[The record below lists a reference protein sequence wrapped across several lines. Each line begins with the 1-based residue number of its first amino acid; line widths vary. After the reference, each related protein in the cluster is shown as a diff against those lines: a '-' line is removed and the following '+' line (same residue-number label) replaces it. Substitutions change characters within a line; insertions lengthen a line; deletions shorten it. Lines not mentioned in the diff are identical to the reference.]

1 MSNINLFGSSY
12 SPVGSSTSDLLLKS
26 RGKVKIQVGNKFIDL
41 IKDGKINVQSK
52 FIYQQNE
59 VGKLDGIYVVGEDI
73 FLVVDGNQI
82 NLNSSQETT
91 YVSFMQ
97 PQKVTSE
104 QKQQALINI
113 GFVYPDLS
121 SLEADNILNSIVYVQ
136 ETQKLYIVTNGAIQE
151 YSIPFPNPFTKQFII
166 EKNDDDKGAIYIKGT
181 GEENG
186 LRFDFM
192 TIYSDGDYIT
202 FNCDTSILYRVFGNN
217 VLEITSGGIKSNVVI
232 YCDSF
237 QSTNAGLNSGFKLY
251 TSSSG
256 STLEVDNLIVRKQSG
271 TSGSSSSLDLYPY
284 YIFGGINIVSATA
297 LAPSE
302 TESSEEPLERIT
314 ITLQYKNEYK
324 KDDVIYIAIKTVI
337 NNVTTITLNEVTIL
351 EVSDQTISF
360 DFAEGKIQTLD
371 GLLTFLKKGIKIS
384 SESLDLIAE
393 NKVNTKIG
401 PLKDYKVK
409 NAGEEEAVTGQGV
422 YSEQG
427 VFKKAAYSSDYTLE
441 ATDNS
446 SKFASTEWINK
457 TINNTLPIGSIIM
470 FNGAAS
476 NIPEGWHI
484 CDGTEGTPNLIGS
497 FIKAAAASGATGG
510 KTQIQ
515 LTTANIPNHTHS
527 VLTNT
532 LTTSSSGAHTH
543 TYTAP
548 VKGSSDNASDKD
560 VMETSS
566 TQNTSSAGEH
576 THTINVSSIQL
587 SSVGSGTPLDWE
599 PKYYSLIYIMKI
611 K

>member
-1 MSNINLFGSSY
+1 MSNVNLFGSSY

-82 NLNSSQETT
+82 NLNGGQETT

-121 SLEADNILNSIVYVQ
+121 SLKADNILNSIVYVQ
-136 ETQKLYIVTNGAIQE
+136 ETQKLYVVINGTIQE
-151 YSIPFPNPFTKQFII
+151 YTTPFPSTFTKQFII

-202 FNCDTSILYRVFGNN
+202 FNCDTSVVYKVFGNN
-217 VLEITSGGIKSNVVI
+217 ILEISPEGIKSNVAI
-232 YCDSF
+232 YCDII
-237 QSTNAGLNSGFKLY
+237 QATNAGFKLY

-256 STLEVDNLIVRKQSG
+256 STLEVDNLIVRNQSEQ
-271 TSGSSSSLDLYPY
+271 SSNNLYPY
-284 YIFGGINIVSATA
+284 YIFGGINIISTTA

-302 TESSEEPLERIT
+302 TEESLEKIT
-314 ITLQYKNEYK
+314 VTLQYKNEYK
-324 KDDVIYIAIKTVI
+324 KDDIICIAIKTVTDEI
-337 NNVTTITLNEVTIL
+337 TTITLNEVTVS

-384 SESLDLIAE
+384 PESLDLIVE
-393 NKVNTKIG
+393 NEVNTKIG

-441 ATDNS
+441 DEDNS
-446 SKFASTEWINK
+446 SKFASTEWTNK
-457 TINNTLPIGSIIM
+457 IINNILPIGSIIM

-497 FIKAAAASGATGG
+497 FIKAAATSGETGG
-510 KTQIQ
+510 ETQIQ
-515 LTTANIPNHTHS
+515 LATDNIPNHTHS
-527 VLTNT
+527 VLTST

-548 VKGSSDNASDKD
+548 VKGSSNNASDKD
-560 VMETSS
+560 IMETSS
-566 TQNTSSAGEH
+566 TQDTSSAGEH
-576 THTINVSSIQL
+576 THTVNVSQIQL

>member
-1 MSNINLFGSSY
+1 MSNVNLFGSSY

-82 NLNSSQETT
+82 NLNGGQETT

-136 ETQKLYIVTNGAIQE
+136 ETQKLYVVINGTIQE
-151 YSIPFPNPFTKQFII
+151 YTTPFPSTFTKQFII
-166 EKNDDDKGAIYIKGT
+166 EKNNDDKGAIYIKGT

-202 FNCDTSILYRVFGNN
+202 FNCDTSVVYKVLGNN
-217 VLEITSGGIKSNVVI
+217 ILEISPEGIKSNVAI
-232 YCDSF
+232 YCDII
-237 QSTNAGLNSGFKLY
+237 QATNAGFKLY

-256 STLEVDNLIVRKQSG
+256 STLEVDNLIVRNQSEQ
-271 TSGSSSSLDLYPY
+271 SSNNLYPY
-284 YIFGGINIVSATA
+284 YIFGGINIISTTA
-297 LAPSE
+297 LAPSK
-302 TESSEEPLERIT
+302 TEESLEKIT
-314 ITLQYKNEYK
+314 VTLKYKNEYK
-324 KDDVIYIAIKTVI
+324 KDDIICIAIKTVTDEI
-337 NNVTTITLNEVTIL
+337 TTITLNEVTVS

-384 SESLDLIAE
+384 PESLDLIVE
-393 NKVNTKIG
+393 NGVNTKIG
-401 PLKDYKVK
+401 NLKDYKVK

-441 ATDNS
+441 DEDNS
-446 SKFASTEWINK
+446 SKFASTEWTNK
-457 TINNTLPIGSIIM
+457 IINNILPIGSIIM

-497 FIKAAAASGATGG
+497 FIKAAATSGETGG
-510 KTQIQ
+510 ETQIQ
-515 LTTANIPNHTHS
+515 LATDNIPNHTHS
-527 VLTNT
+527 VLTST

-548 VKGSSDNASDKD
+548 VKGSSNNASDKD
-560 VMETSS
+560 IMETSS
-566 TQNTSSAGEH
+566 TQDTSSAGEH
-576 THTINVSSIQL
+576 THTVNVSQIQL

>member
-1 MSNINLFGSSY
+1 MSNVNLFGSSY

-82 NLNSSQETT
+82 NLNDGQETT

-121 SLEADNILNSIVYVQ
+121 SLKADNILNSIVYVQ
-136 ETQKLYIVTNGAIQE
+136 ETQKLYVVINGTIQE
-151 YSIPFPNPFTKQFII
+151 YTTPFPSTFTKQFII

-202 FNCDTSILYRVFGNN
+202 FNCDTSVVYKVFGNN
-217 VLEITSGGIKSNVVI
+217 ILEISPEGIKSNVAI
-232 YCDSF
+232 YCDIL
-237 QSTNAGLNSGFKLY
+237 QATNAGFKLY

-256 STLEVDNLIVRKQSG
+256 STLEVDNLIVRNQSEQ
-271 TSGSSSSLDLYPY
+271 SSNNLYPY
-284 YIFGGINIVSATA
+284 YIFGGINIISTTA

-302 TESSEEPLERIT
+302 TEESLEKIT
-314 ITLQYKNEYK
+314 VTLQYKNEYK
-324 KDDVIYIAIKTVI
+324 KDDIICIAIKTVTDEI
-337 NNVTTITLNEVTIL
+337 TTITLNEVTVS

-384 SESLDLIAE
+384 PESLDLIVE
-393 NKVNTKIG
+393 NEVNTKIG

-441 ATDNS
+441 DEDNS
-446 SKFASTEWINK
+446 SKFASTEWTNK
-457 TINNTLPIGSIIM
+457 IINNILPIGSIIM

-497 FIKAAAASGATGG
+497 FIKAAATSGETGG
-510 KTQIQ
+510 ETQIQ
-515 LTTANIPNHTHS
+515 LATDNIPNHTHS
-527 VLTNT
+527 VLTST

-548 VKGSSDNASDKD
+548 VKGSSNNASDKD
-560 VMETSS
+560 IMETSS
-566 TQNTSSAGEH
+566 TQDTSSAGEH
-576 THTINVSSIQL
+576 THTVNVSQIQL

>member
-1 MSNINLFGSSY
+1 MSNVNLFGSSY

-82 NLNSSQETT
+82 NLNGGQETT

-121 SLEADNILNSIVYVQ
+121 SLKADNILNSIVYVQ
-136 ETQKLYIVTNGAIQE
+136 ETQKLYVVINGTIQE
-151 YSIPFPNPFTKQFII
+151 YTTPFPSTFTKQFII

-202 FNCDTSILYRVFGNN
+202 FNCDTSVVYKVFGNN
-217 VLEITSGGIKSNVVI
+217 ILEISPEGIKSNVAI
-232 YCDSF
+232 YCDIL
-237 QSTNAGLNSGFKLY
+237 QATNAGFKLY

-256 STLEVDNLIVRKQSG
+256 STLEVDNLIVRNQSEQ
-271 TSGSSSSLDLYPY
+271 SSNNLYPH
-284 YIFGGINIVSATA
+284 YIFGGINIISTTA

-302 TESSEEPLERIT
+302 TEESLEKIT
-314 ITLQYKNEYK
+314 VTLQYKNEYK
-324 KDDVIYIAIKTVI
+324 KDDIICIAIKTVTDEI
-337 NNVTTITLNEVTIL
+337 TTITLNEVTVS

-384 SESLDLIAE
+384 PESLDLIVE
-393 NKVNTKIG
+393 NEVNTKIG

-441 ATDNS
+441 DEDNS
-446 SKFASTEWINK
+446 SKFASTEWTNK
-457 TINNTLPIGSIIM
+457 IINNILPIGSIIM

-497 FIKAAAASGATGG
+497 FIKAAATSGETGG
-510 KTQIQ
+510 ETQIQ
-515 LTTANIPNHTHS
+515 LATDNIPNHTHS
-527 VLTNT
+527 VLTST

-548 VKGSSDNASDKD
+548 VKGSSNNASDKD
-560 VMETSS
+560 IMETSS
-566 TQNTSSAGEH
+566 TQDTSSAGEH
-576 THTINVSSIQL
+576 THTVNVSQIQL

>member
-1 MSNINLFGSSY
+1 MSNVNLFGSSY

-82 NLNSSQETT
+82 NLNGGQETT

-121 SLEADNILNSIVYVQ
+121 SLKADNILNSIVYVQ
-136 ETQKLYIVTNGAIQE
+136 ETQKLYVVINGTIQE
-151 YSIPFPNPFTKQFII
+151 YTTPFPSTFTKQFII

-202 FNCDTSILYRVFGNN
+202 FNCDTSVVYKVFGNN
-217 VLEITSGGIKSNVVI
+217 ILEISPEGIKSNVAI
-232 YCDSF
+232 YCDII
-237 QSTNAGLNSGFKLY
+237 QATNAGFKLY

-256 STLEVDNLIVRKQSG
+256 STLEIDNLIVRNQSEQ
-271 TSGSSSSLDLYPY
+271 SSNNLYPY
-284 YIFGGINIVSATA
+284 YIFGGINIISTTA

-302 TESSEEPLERIT
+302 TEESLEKIT
-314 ITLQYKNEYK
+314 VTLQYKNEYK
-324 KDDVIYIAIKTVI
+324 KDDIICIAIKTVTDEI
-337 NNVTTITLNEVTIL
+337 TTITLNEVTVS

-384 SESLDLIAE
+384 PESLDLIVE
-393 NKVNTKIG
+393 NEVNTKIG

-441 ATDNS
+441 DEDNS
-446 SKFASTEWINK
+446 SKFASTEWTNK
-457 TINNTLPIGSIIM
+457 IINNILPIGSIIM

-497 FIKAAAASGATGG
+497 FIKAAATSGETGG
-510 KTQIQ
+510 ETQIQ
-515 LTTANIPNHTHS
+515 LATDNIPNHTHS
-527 VLTNT
+527 VLTST

-548 VKGSSDNASDKD
+548 VKGSSNNASDKD
-560 VMETSS
+560 IMETSS
-566 TQNTSSAGEH
+566 TQDTSSAGEH
-576 THTINVSSIQL
+576 THTVNVSQIQL

>member
-82 NLNSSQETT
+82 NLNGGQETT

-121 SLEADNILNSIVYVQ
+121 SLKADNILNSIVYVQ
-136 ETQKLYIVTNGAIQE
+136 ETQKLYVVINGTIQE
-151 YSIPFPNPFTKQFII
+151 YTTPFPSTFTKQFII

-202 FNCDTSILYRVFGNN
+202 FNCDTSVVYKVFGNN
-217 VLEITSGGIKSNVVI
+217 ILEISPEGIKSNVAI
-232 YCDSF
+232 YCDII
-237 QSTNAGLNSGFKLY
+237 QATNAGFKLY

-256 STLEVDNLIVRKQSG
+256 STLEVDNLIVRNQSEQ
-271 TSGSSSSLDLYPY
+271 SSNNLYPY
-284 YIFGGINIVSATA
+284 YIFGGINIISTTV

-302 TESSEEPLERIT
+302 TEESLEKIT
-314 ITLQYKNEYK
+314 VTLQYKNEYK
-324 KDDVIYIAIKTVI
+324 KDDIICIAIKTVTDEI
-337 NNVTTITLNEVTIL
+337 TTITLNEVTVS

-384 SESLDLIAE
+384 PESLDLIVE
-393 NKVNTKIG
+393 NEVNTKIG

-441 ATDNS
+441 DEDNS
-446 SKFASTEWINK
+446 SKFASTEWTNK
-457 TINNTLPIGSIIM
+457 IINNILPIGSIIM

-497 FIKAAAASGATGG
+497 FIKAAATSGETGG
-510 KTQIQ
+510 ETQIQ
-515 LTTANIPNHTHS
+515 LATDNIPNHTHS
-527 VLTNT
+527 VLTST

-548 VKGSSDNASDKD
+548 VKGSSNNASDKD
-560 VMETSS
+560 IMETSS
-566 TQNTSSAGEH
+566 TQDTSSAGEH
-576 THTINVSSIQL
+576 THTVNVSQIQL

>member
-1 MSNINLFGSSY
+1 MSNVNLFGSSY

-82 NLNSSQETT
+82 NLNGGQETT

-121 SLEADNILNSIVYVQ
+121 SLKADNILNSIVYVQ
-136 ETQKLYIVTNGAIQE
+136 ETQKLYVVINGTIQE
-151 YSIPFPNPFTKQFII
+151 YTTPFPSTFTKQFII

-202 FNCDTSILYRVFGNN
+202 FNCDTSVVYKVFGNN
-217 VLEITSGGIKSNVVI
+217 ILEISPEGIKSNVAI
-232 YCDSF
+232 YCDIL
-237 QSTNAGLNSGFKLY
+237 QATNAGFKLY

-256 STLEVDNLIVRKQSG
+256 STLEVDNLIVRNQSEQ
-271 TSGSSSSLDLYPY
+271 SSNNLYPY
-284 YIFGGINIVSATA
+284 YIFGGINIISTTA
-297 LAPSE
+297 LAPSK
-302 TESSEEPLERIT
+302 TEESLEKIT
-314 ITLQYKNEYK
+314 VTLKYKNEYK
-324 KDDVIYIAIKTVI
+324 KDDIICIAIKTVTDEI
-337 NNVTTITLNEVTIL
+337 TTITLNEVTVS

-384 SESLDLIAE
+384 PESLDLIVE
-393 NKVNTKIG
+393 NEVNTKIG

-441 ATDNS
+441 DEDNS
-446 SKFASTEWINK
+446 SKFASTEWTNK
-457 TINNTLPIGSIIM
+457 IINNILPIGSIIM

-497 FIKAAAASGATGG
+497 FIKAAATSGETGG
-510 KTQIQ
+510 ETQIQ
-515 LTTANIPNHTHS
+515 LATDNIPNHTHS
-527 VLTNT
+527 VLTST

-548 VKGSSDNASDKD
+548 VKGSSNNASDKD
-560 VMETSS
+560 IMETSS
-566 TQNTSSAGEH
+566 TQDTSSAGEH
-576 THTINVSSIQL
+576 THTVNVSQIQL

>member
-1 MSNINLFGSSY
+1 MNNVNLFGSSY

-82 NLNSSQETT
+82 TLNGGQETT

-136 ETQKLYIVTNGAIQE
+136 ETQKLYIVINGTIQE
-151 YSIPFPNPFTKQFII
+151 YTTPFPSTFTKQFII

-202 FNCDTSILYRVFGNN
+202 FNCDTSVVYKVFGNN
-217 VLEITSGGIKSNVVI
+217 ILEISPEGIKSNVAI
-232 YCDSF
+232 YCDIL
-237 QSTNAGLNSGFKLY
+237 QATNAGFKLY

-256 STLEVDNLIVRKQSG
+256 STLEVDNLIVRNQSEQ
-271 TSGSSSSLDLYPY
+271 SSNNLYPY
-284 YIFGGINIVSATA
+284 YIFGGINIISTTA
-297 LAPSE
+297 LSPSE
-302 TESSEEPLERIT
+302 TEESLEKIT
-314 ITLQYKNEYK
+314 VTLQYKNEYK
-324 KDDVIYIAIKTVI
+324 KDDIICIAIKTVTDKI
-337 NNVTTITLNEVTIL
+337 TTITLNEVTVS

-360 DFAEGKIQTLD
+360 NFAQGKIQTLD

-384 SESLDLIAE
+384 PESLDLIVE
-393 NKVNTKIG
+393 NGVNTKIG

-441 ATDNS
+441 DADNS
-446 SKFASTEWINK
+446 SKFASTEWTNK
-457 TINNTLPIGSIIM
+457 IINNILPIGSIIM

-497 FIKAAAASGATGG
+497 FIKAAATSGETGG

-515 LTTANIPNHTHS
+515 LTMDNIPNHTHS
-527 VLTNT
+527 VLTST

-548 VKGSSDNASDKD
+548 VKGSSNNASDKD
-560 VMETSS
+560 IMETSS
-566 TQNTSSAGEH
+566 TQDTSSAGEH
-576 THTINVSSIQL
+576 THTVNVSQIQL

>member
-1 MSNINLFGSSY
+1 MSNVNLFGSSY

-82 NLNSSQETT
+82 NLNGGQETT

-136 ETQKLYIVTNGAIQE
+136 ETQKLYVVINGTIQE
-151 YSIPFPNPFTKQFII
+151 YTTPFPSTFTKQFII

-202 FNCDTSILYRVFGNN
+202 FNCDTSVVYKVFGNN
-217 VLEITSGGIKSNVVI
+217 ILEISSEGIKSNVAI
-232 YCDSF
+232 YCDII
-237 QSTNAGLNSGFKLY
+237 QATNAGFKLY

-256 STLEVDNLIVRKQSG
+256 STLEVDNLIVRNQSEQ
-271 TSGSSSSLDLYPY
+271 SSNNLYPY
-284 YIFGGINIVSATA
+284 YIFGGINIISTTA

-302 TESSEEPLERIT
+302 TEESLEKIT
-314 ITLQYKNEYK
+314 VTLQYKNEYK
-324 KDDVIYIAIKTVI
+324 KDDIICIAIKTVTDEI
-337 NNVTTITLNEVTIL
+337 TTITLNEVTVS

-384 SESLDLIAE
+384 PESLDLIVE
-393 NKVNTKIG
+393 NEVNTKIG

-409 NAGEEEAVTGQGV
+409 NAGEEKAVTGQGV

-441 ATDNS
+441 DEDNS
-446 SKFASTEWINK
+446 SKFASTEWTNK
-457 TINNTLPIGSIIM
+457 IINNILPIGSIIM

-497 FIKAAAASGATGG
+497 FIKAAATSGETGG
-510 KTQIQ
+510 ETQIQ
-515 LTTANIPNHTHS
+515 LATDNIPNHTHS
-527 VLTNT
+527 VLTST

-548 VKGSSDNASDKD
+548 VKGSSNNASDKD
-560 VMETSS
+560 IMETSS
-566 TQNTSSAGEH
+566 TQDTSSAGEH
-576 THTINVSSIQL
+576 THTVNVSQIQL

>member
-1 MSNINLFGSSY
+1 MSNVNLFGSSY

-82 NLNSSQETT
+82 NLNGGQETT

-136 ETQKLYIVTNGAIQE
+136 ETQKLYVVINGTIQE
-151 YSIPFPNPFTKQFII
+151 YTTPFPSTFTKQFII

-202 FNCDTSILYRVFGNN
+202 FNCDTSVVYKVFGNN
-217 VLEITSGGIKSNVVI
+217 ILEISPEGIKSNVAI
-232 YCDSF
+232 YCDIL
-237 QSTNAGLNSGFKLY
+237 QATNAGFKLY

-256 STLEVDNLIVRKQSG
+256 STLEVDNLIVRNQSEQ
-271 TSGSSSSLDLYPY
+271 SSNNLYPY
-284 YIFGGINIVSATA
+284 YIFGGINIISTTA

-302 TESSEEPLERIT
+302 TEESLEKIT
-314 ITLQYKNEYK
+314 VTLQYKNEYK
-324 KDDVIYIAIKTVI
+324 KDDIICIAIKTVTDEI
-337 NNVTTITLNEVTIL
+337 TTITLNEVTVS
-351 EVSDQTISF
+351 EVRGQTISF
-360 DFAEGKIQTLD
+360 NFAEGQIQTLD

-384 SESLDLIAE
+384 PESLDLIVE
-393 NKVNTKIG
+393 NEVNTKIG

-441 ATDNS
+441 DEDNS
-446 SKFASTEWINK
+446 SKFASTEWTNK
-457 TINNTLPIGSIIM
+457 IINNILPIGSIIM

-497 FIKAAAASGATGG
+497 FIKAAATSGETGG
-510 KTQIQ
+510 ETQIQ
-515 LTTANIPNHTHS
+515 LTMDNIPNHTHS
-527 VLTNT
+527 VLTST

-548 VKGSSDNASDKD
+548 VKGSSNNASDKD
-560 VMETSS
+560 IMETSS
-566 TQNTSSAGEH
+566 TQDTSSAGEH
-576 THTINVSSIQL
+576 THTVNVSQIQL

>member
-1 MSNINLFGSSY
+1 MSNVNLFGSSY

-82 NLNSSQETT
+82 NLNGGQETT

-136 ETQKLYIVTNGAIQE
+136 ETQKLYVVINGTIQE
-151 YSIPFPNPFTKQFII
+151 YTTPFPSTFTKQFII
-166 EKNDDDKGAIYIKGT
+166 EKNNDDKGAIYIKGT

-202 FNCDTSILYRVFGNN
+202 FNCDTSVVYKVLGNN
-217 VLEITSGGIKSNVVI
+217 ILEISPEGIKSNVAI
-232 YCDSF
+232 YCDII
-237 QSTNAGLNSGFKLY
+237 QATNAGFKLY

-256 STLEVDNLIVRKQSG
+256 STLEVDNLIVRNQSEQ
-271 TSGSSSSLDLYPY
+271 SSNNLYPY
-284 YIFGGINIVSATA
+284 YIFGGINIISTTA
-297 LAPSE
+297 LAPSK
-302 TESSEEPLERIT
+302 TEESLEKIT
-314 ITLQYKNEYK
+314 VTLKYKNEYK
-324 KDDVIYIAIKTVI
+324 KDDIICIAIKTVTDEI
-337 NNVTTITLNEVTIL
+337 TTITLNEVTVS

-384 SESLDLIAE
+384 PESLDLIVE
-393 NKVNTKIG
+393 NEVNTKIG

-409 NAGEEEAVTGQGV
+409 NAGEEEAVTGYGV

-441 ATDNS
+441 DEDNS
-446 SKFASTEWINK
+446 SKFASTEWTNK
-457 TINNTLPIGSIIM
+457 IINNILPIGSIIM

-497 FIKAAAASGATGG
+497 FIKAAATSGETGG
-510 KTQIQ
+510 ETQIQ
-515 LTTANIPNHTHS
+515 LATDNIPNHTHS
-527 VLTNT
+527 VLTST

-548 VKGSSDNASDKD
+548 VKCSSNNASDKD
-560 VMETSS
+560 IMETSS
-566 TQNTSSAGEH
+566 TQDTSSAGEH
-576 THTINVSSIQL
+576 THTVNVSQIQL

>member
-1 MSNINLFGSSY
+1 MSNVNLFGSSY

-82 NLNSSQETT
+82 NLNGGQETT

-121 SLEADNILNSIVYVQ
+121 SLKADNILNSIVYVQ
-136 ETQKLYIVTNGAIQE
+136 ETQKLYVVINGTIQE
-151 YSIPFPNPFTKQFII
+151 YTTPFPSTFTKQFII

-202 FNCDTSILYRVFGNN
+202 FNCDTSVVYKVFGNN
-217 VLEITSGGIKSNVVI
+217 ILEISPEGIKSNVAI
-232 YCDSF
+232 YCDII
-237 QSTNAGLNSGFKLY
+237 QATNAGFKLY

-256 STLEVDNLIVRKQSG
+256 STLEVDNLIVRNQSEQ
-271 TSGSSSSLDLYPY
+271 SSNNLYPY
-284 YIFGGINIVSATA
+284 YIFGGINIISTTA
-297 LAPSE
+297 LAPSK
-302 TESSEEPLERIT
+302 TEESLEKIT
-314 ITLQYKNEYK
+314 VTLQYKNEYK
-324 KDDVIYIAIKTVI
+324 KDDIICIAIKTVTDEI
-337 NNVTTITLNEVTIL
+337 TTITLNEVTVS

-384 SESLDLIAE
+384 PESLDLIVE
-393 NKVNTKIG
+393 NEVNTKIG

-441 ATDNS
+441 DEDNS
-446 SKFASTEWINK
+446 SKFASTEWTNK
-457 TINNTLPIGSIIM
+457 IINNILPIGSIIM

-497 FIKAAAASGATGG
+497 FIKAAATSGETGG
-510 KTQIQ
+510 ETQIQ
-515 LTTANIPNHTHS
+515 LATDNIPNHTHS
-527 VLTNT
+527 VLTST

-548 VKGSSDNASDKD
+548 VKGSSNNASDKD
-560 VMETSS
+560 IMETSS
-566 TQNTSSAGEH
+566 TQDTSSAGEH
-576 THTINVSSIQL
+576 THTVNVSQIQL

>member
-1 MSNINLFGSSY
+1 MSNVNLFGSSY

-82 NLNSSQETT
+82 NLNGGQETT

-121 SLEADNILNSIVYVQ
+121 SLKADNILNSIVYVQ
-136 ETQKLYIVTNGAIQE
+136 ETQKLYVVINGTIQE
-151 YSIPFPNPFTKQFII
+151 YTTPFPSTFTKQFII
-166 EKNDDDKGAIYIKGT
+166 EKNNDDKGAIYIKGT

-202 FNCDTSILYRVFGNN
+202 FNCDTSVVYKVFGNN
-217 VLEITSGGIKSNVVI
+217 ILEISPEGIKSNVAI
-232 YCDSF
+232 YCDII
-237 QSTNAGLNSGFKLY
+237 QATNAGFKLY

-256 STLEVDNLIVRKQSG
+256 STLEVDNLIVRNQSEQ
-271 TSGSSSSLDLYPY
+271 SSNNLYPY
-284 YIFGGINIVSATA
+284 YIFGGINIISTTA

-302 TESSEEPLERIT
+302 TEESLEKIT
-314 ITLQYKNEYK
+314 VTLQYKNEYK
-324 KDDVIYIAIKTVI
+324 KDDIICIAIKTVTDKI
-337 NNVTTITLNEVTIL
+337 TTITLNEVTVS

-384 SESLDLIAE
+384 PESLDLIVE
-393 NKVNTKIG
+393 NGVNTKIG
-401 PLKDYKVK
+401 NLKDYKVK
-409 NAGEEEAVTGQGV
+409 NAGEEEAVTGYGV

-441 ATDNS
+441 DEDNS
-446 SKFASTEWINK
+446 SKFASTEWTNK
-457 TINNTLPIGSIIM
+457 IINNILPIGSIIM

-497 FIKAAAASGATGG
+497 FIKAAATSGETGG
-510 KTQIQ
+510 ETQIQ
-515 LTTANIPNHTHS
+515 LTMDNIPNHTHS
-527 VLTNT
+527 VLTST

-548 VKGSSDNASDKD
+548 VKGSSNNASDKD
-560 VMETSS
+560 IMETSS
-566 TQNTSSAGEH
+566 TQDTSSAGEH
-576 THTINVSSIQL
+576 THTVNVSQIQL

>member
-1 MSNINLFGSSY
+1 MSNVNLFGSSY

-82 NLNSSQETT
+82 NLNGGQETT

-121 SLEADNILNSIVYVQ
+121 SLKADNILNSIVYVQ
-136 ETQKLYIVTNGAIQE
+136 ETQKLYVVINGTMQE
-151 YSIPFPNPFTKQFII
+151 YTTPFPSTFTKQFII
-166 EKNDDDKGAIYIKGT
+166 EKNNDDKGAIYIKGT

-202 FNCDTSILYRVFGNN
+202 FNCDTSVVYKVLGNN
-217 VLEITSGGIKSNVVI
+217 ILEISPEGIKSNVAI
-232 YCDSF
+232 YCDII
-237 QSTNAGLNSGFKLY
+237 QATNAGFKLY

-256 STLEVDNLIVRKQSG
+256 STLEVDNLIVRNQSEQ
-271 TSGSSSSLDLYPY
+271 SSNNLYPY
-284 YIFGGINIVSATA
+284 YIFGGINIISTTA

-302 TESSEEPLERIT
+302 TEESLEKIT
-314 ITLQYKNEYK
+314 VTLQYKNEYK
-324 KDDVIYIAIKTVI
+324 KDDIICIAIKTVTDEI
-337 NNVTTITLNEVTIL
+337 TTITLNEVTVS

-384 SESLDLIAE
+384 PESLDLIVE
-393 NKVNTKIG
+393 NEVNTKIG

-409 NAGEEEAVTGQGV
+409 NAGEEEAVTGYGV

-441 ATDNS
+441 DEDNS
-446 SKFASTEWINK
+446 SKFASTEWTNK
-457 TINNTLPIGSIIM
+457 IINNILPIGSIIM

-497 FIKAAAASGATGG
+497 FIKAAATSGETGG
-510 KTQIQ
+510 ETQIQ
-515 LTTANIPNHTHS
+515 LATDNIPNHTHS
-527 VLTNT
+527 VLTST

-548 VKGSSDNASDKD
+548 VKGSSNNASDKD
-560 VMETSS
+560 IMETSS
-566 TQNTSSAGEH
+566 TQDTSSAGEH
-576 THTINVSSIQL
+576 THTVNVSQIQL

>member
-1 MSNINLFGSSY
+1 MSNVNLFGSSY

-82 NLNSSQETT
+82 NLNGGQETT

-121 SLEADNILNSIVYVQ
+121 SLKADNILNSIVYVQ
-136 ETQKLYIVTNGAIQE
+136 ETQKLYVVINGTIQE
-151 YSIPFPNPFTKQFII
+151 YTTPFPSTFTKQFII

-202 FNCDTSILYRVFGNN
+202 FNCDTSVVYKVFGNN
-217 VLEITSGGIKSNVVI
+217 ILEISPEGIKSNVAI
-232 YCDSF
+232 YCDII
-237 QSTNAGLNSGFKLY
+237 QATNAGFKLY

-256 STLEVDNLIVRKQSG
+256 STLEVDNLIVRNQSEQ
-271 TSGSSSSLDLYPY
+271 SSNNLYPY
-284 YIFGGINIVSATA
+284 YIFGGINIISTTA

-302 TESSEEPLERIT
+302 TEESLEKIT
-314 ITLQYKNEYK
+314 VTLQYKNEYK
-324 KDDVIYIAIKTVI
+324 KDDIICIAIKTVTDKI
-337 NNVTTITLNEVTIL
+337 TTITLNEVTVS

-384 SESLDLIAE
+384 PESLDLIVE
-393 NKVNTKIG
+393 NEVNTKIG

-441 ATDNS
+441 DKDNS
-446 SKFASTEWINK
+446 SKFASTEWTNK
-457 TINNTLPIGSIIM
+457 IINNILPIGSIIM

-497 FIKAAAASGATGG
+497 FIKAAATSGETGG
-510 KTQIQ
+510 ETQIQ
-515 LTTANIPNHTHS
+515 LATDNIPNHTHS
-527 VLTNT
+527 VLTST

-548 VKGSSDNASDKD
+548 VKGSSNNASDKD
-560 VMETSS
+560 IMETSS
-566 TQNTSSAGEH
+566 TQDTSSAGEH
-576 THTINVSSIQL
+576 THTVNVSQIQL

>member
-1 MSNINLFGSSY
+1 MSNVNLFGSSY

-82 NLNSSQETT
+82 NLNGGQETT

-121 SLEADNILNSIVYVQ
+121 SLKADNILNSIVYVQ
-136 ETQKLYIVTNGAIQE
+136 ETQKLYVVINGTIQE
-151 YSIPFPNPFTKQFII
+151 YTTPFPSTFTKQFII

-202 FNCDTSILYRVFGNN
+202 FNCDTSVVYKVFGNN
-217 VLEITSGGIKSNVVI
+217 ILEISPEGIKSNVAI
-232 YCDSF
+232 YCDII
-237 QSTNAGLNSGFKLY
+237 QATNAGFKLY

-256 STLEVDNLIVRKQSG
+256 STLEVDNLIVRNQSEQ
-271 TSGSSSSLDLYPY
+271 SSNNLYPY
-284 YIFGGINIVSATA
+284 YIFGGINIISTTA

-302 TESSEEPLERIT
+302 TEESLEKIT
-314 ITLQYKNEYK
+314 VTLKYKNEYK
-324 KDDVIYIAIKTVI
+324 KDDIICIAIKTVTDKI
-337 NNVTTITLNEVTIL
+337 TTITLNEVTVS

-384 SESLDLIAE
+384 PESLDLIVE
-393 NKVNTKIG
+393 NEVNTKIG

-441 ATDNS
+441 DEDNS
-446 SKFASTEWINK
+446 SKFASTEWTNK
-457 TINNTLPIGSIIM
+457 IINNILPIGSIIM

-497 FIKAAAASGATGG
+497 FIKAAATSGETGG
-510 KTQIQ
+510 ETQIQ
-515 LTTANIPNHTHS
+515 LATDNIPNHTHS
-527 VLTNT
+527 VLTST

-548 VKGSSDNASDKD
+548 VKGSSNNASDKD
-560 VMETSS
+560 IMETSS
-566 TQNTSSAGEH
+566 TQDTSSAGEH
-576 THTINVSSIQL
+576 THTVNVSQIQL

>member
-1 MSNINLFGSSY
+1 MSNVNLFGSSY

-82 NLNSSQETT
+82 NLNGGQETT

-121 SLEADNILNSIVYVQ
+121 SLKADNILNSIVYVQ
-136 ETQKLYIVTNGAIQE
+136 ETQKLYVVINGTIQE
-151 YSIPFPNPFTKQFII
+151 YTTPFPSTFTKQFII

-202 FNCDTSILYRVFGNN
+202 FNCDTSVVYKVFGNN
-217 VLEITSGGIKSNVVI
+217 ILEISPEGIKSNVAI
-232 YCDSF
+232 YCDIL
-237 QSTNAGLNSGFKLY
+237 QATNAGFKLY

-256 STLEVDNLIVRKQSG
+256 STLEVDNLIVRNQSEQ
-271 TSGSSSSLDLYPY
+271 SSNNLYPY
-284 YIFGGINIVSATA
+284 YIFGGINIISTTA

-302 TESSEEPLERIT
+302 TEESLEKIT
-314 ITLQYKNEYK
+314 VTLQYKNEYK
-324 KDDVIYIAIKTVI
+324 KDDIICIAIKTVTDEI
-337 NNVTTITLNEVTIL
+337 TTITLNEVTVS

-384 SESLDLIAE
+384 PESLDLIVE
-393 NKVNTKIG
+393 NEVNTKIG

-409 NAGEEEAVTGQGV
+409 NAGEEEAVTGYGV

-441 ATDNS
+441 DEDNS
-446 SKFASTEWINK
+446 SKFASTEWTNK
-457 TINNTLPIGSIIM
+457 IINNILPIGSIIM

-497 FIKAAAASGATGG
+497 FIKAAATSGETGG
-510 KTQIQ
+510 ETQIQ
-515 LTTANIPNHTHS
+515 LATDNIPNHTHS
-527 VLTNT
+527 VLTST

-548 VKGSSDNASDKD
+548 VKGSSNNASDKD
-560 VMETSS
+560 IMETSS
-566 TQNTSSAGEH
+566 TQDTSSAGEH
-576 THTINVSSIQL
+576 THTVNVSQIQL

>member
-1 MSNINLFGSSY
+1 MSNVNLFGSSY

-82 NLNSSQETT
+82 NLNSGQETT

-136 ETQKLYIVTNGAIQE
+136 ETQKLYVVINGTIQE
-151 YSIPFPNPFTKQFII
+151 YTTPFPSTFTKQFII

-202 FNCDTSILYRVFGNN
+202 FNCDTSVVYKVFGNN
-217 VLEITSGGIKSNVVI
+217 ILEISPEGIKSNVAI
-232 YCDSF
+232 YCDII
-237 QSTNAGLNSGFKLY
+237 QATNAGFKLY

-256 STLEVDNLIVRKQSG
+256 STLEVDNLIVRNQSEQ
-271 TSGSSSSLDLYPY
+271 SSNNLYPY
-284 YIFGGINIVSATA
+284 YIFGGINIISTTA

-302 TESSEEPLERIT
+302 TEESLEKIT
-314 ITLQYKNEYK
+314 VTLQYKNEYK
-324 KDDVIYIAIKTVI
+324 KDDIICIAIKTVTDKI
-337 NNVTTITLNEVTIL
+337 TTITLNEVTVS

-384 SESLDLIAE
+384 PESLDLIVE
-393 NKVNTKIG
+393 NEVNTKIG

-441 ATDNS
+441 DEDNS
-446 SKFASTEWINK
+446 SKFASTEWTNK
-457 TINNTLPIGSIIM
+457 IINNILPIGSIIM

-497 FIKAAAASGATGG
+497 FIKAAATSGETGG
-510 KTQIQ
+510 ETQIQ
-515 LTTANIPNHTHS
+515 LTMDNIPNHTHS
-527 VLTNT
+527 VLTST

-548 VKGSSDNASDKD
+548 VKGSSNNASDKD
-560 VMETSS
+560 IMETSS
-566 TQNTSSAGEH
+566 TQDTSSAGEH
-576 THTINVSSIQL
+576 THTVNVSQIQL

>member
-1 MSNINLFGSSY
+1 MSNVNLFGSSY

-82 NLNSSQETT
+82 NLNGGQETT

-151 YSIPFPNPFTKQFII
+151 YSIPFPNSFTKQFII
-166 EKNDDDKGAIYIKGT
+166 EKNDNDKGAIYIKGT

-202 FNCDTSILYRVFGNN
+202 FNCDTSVVYRVFGNN
-217 VLEITSGGIKSNVVI
+217 ILEISPEGIKSNVAI
-232 YCDSF
+232 YCDIL
-237 QSTNAGLNSGFKLY
+237 QATNAGFKLY

-256 STLEVDNLIVRKQSG
+256 STLEVDNLIVRNQSEQ
-271 TSGSSSSLDLYPY
+271 SSNNLYPY
-284 YIFGGINIVSATA
+284 YIFGGMNIVSATA

-302 TESSEEPLERIT
+302 TEEPLEKIT
-314 ITLQYKNEYK
+314 VTLQYKNEYK
-324 KDDVIYIAIKTVI
+324 KDDIIYVAVKTI
-337 NNVTTITLNEVTIL
+337 TDEITTITLNEVTVL

-360 DFAEGKIQTLD
+360 NFEEGKIQTLD

-384 SESLDLIAE
+384 PESLDLIVE
-393 NKVNTKIG
+393 NEVNTKIG

-409 NAGEEEAVTGQGV
+409 NAGEEEAITGQGV

-427 VFKKAAYSSDYTLE
+427 VFKKAAYSSNYTLE
-441 ATDNS
+441 DEDNS
-446 SKFASTEWINK
+446 SKFASTEWTNK
-457 TINNTLPIGSIIM
+457 IINNILPIGSIIM

-497 FIKAAAASGATGG
+497 FIKAAATSGETGG

-515 LTTANIPNHTHS
+515 LATDNIPNHTHS

-532 LTTSSSGAHTH
+532 LTTSSSGVHTH

-548 VKGSSDNASDKD
+548 VKGSSNNASDKD
-560 VMETSS
+560 IMETSS
-566 TQNTSSAGEH
+566 TQDTSSAGEH
-576 THTINVSSIQL
+576 THTVNVSQIQL

>member
-1 MSNINLFGSSY
+1 MSNVNLFGSSY

-82 NLNSSQETT
+82 NLNGGQETT

-136 ETQKLYIVTNGAIQE
+136 ETQKLYVVINGTIQE
-151 YSIPFPNPFTKQFII
+151 YTTPFPSTFTKQFII

-202 FNCDTSILYRVFGNN
+202 FNCDTSVVYKVFGNN
-217 VLEITSGGIKSNVVI
+217 ILEISPEGIKSNVAI
-232 YCDSF
+232 YCDII
-237 QSTNAGLNSGFKLY
+237 QATNAGFKLY

-256 STLEVDNLIVRKQSG
+256 STLEVDNLIVRNQSEQL
-271 TSGSSSSLDLYPY
+271 SNNLYPY
-284 YIFGGINIVSATA
+284 YIFGGINIISTTA

-302 TESSEEPLERIT
+302 TEESLEKIT
-314 ITLQYKNEYK
+314 VTLQYKNEYK
-324 KDDVIYIAIKTVI
+324 KDDIICIAIKTVTDEI
-337 NNVTTITLNEVTIL
+337 TTITLNEVTVS

-384 SESLDLIAE
+384 PESLDLIVE
-393 NKVNTKIG
+393 NEVNTKIG

-441 ATDNS
+441 DEDNS
-446 SKFASTEWINK
+446 SKFASTEWTNK
-457 TINNTLPIGSIIM
+457 IINNILPIGSIIM

-497 FIKAAAASGATGG
+497 FIKAAATSGETGG

-515 LTTANIPNHTHS
+515 LTMDNIPNHTHS
-527 VLTNT
+527 VLTST

-548 VKGSSDNASDKD
+548 VKGSSNNASDKD
-560 VMETSS
+560 IMETSS
-566 TQNTSSAGEH
+566 TQDTSSAGEH
-576 THTINVSSIQL
+576 THTVNVSQIQL
-587 SSVGSGTPLDWE
+587 SSVGSGTPQDWE

>member
-1 MSNINLFGSSY
+1 MSNVNLFGSSY

-82 NLNSSQETT
+82 NLNGGQETT

-136 ETQKLYIVTNGAIQE
+136 ETQKLYVVINGTIQE
-151 YSIPFPNPFTKQFII
+151 YTTPFPSTFTKQFII

-202 FNCDTSILYRVFGNN
+202 FNCDTSVVYKVFGNN
-217 VLEITSGGIKSNVVI
+217 ILEISPEGIKSNVAI
-232 YCDSF
+232 YCDII
-237 QSTNAGLNSGFKLY
+237 QATNAGFKLY

-256 STLEVDNLIVRKQSG
+256 STLEVDNLIVRNQSEQ
-271 TSGSSSSLDLYPY
+271 SSNNLYPY
-284 YIFGGINIVSATA
+284 YIFGGINIISTTA

-302 TESSEEPLERIT
+302 TEESLEKIT
-314 ITLQYKNEYK
+314 VTLQYKNEYK
-324 KDDVIYIAIKTVI
+324 KDDIICIAIKTVTDEI
-337 NNVTTITLNEVTIL
+337 TTITLNEVTVS

-384 SESLDLIAE
+384 PESLDLIVE
-393 NKVNTKIG
+393 NEVNTKIG

-409 NAGEEEAVTGQGV
+409 NAGEEEAVTGYGV

-441 ATDNS
+441 DEDNS
-446 SKFASTEWINK
+446 SKFASTEWTNK
-457 TINNTLPIGSIIM
+457 IINNILPIGSIIM

-497 FIKAAAASGATGG
+497 FIKAAATSGETGG
-510 KTQIQ
+510 ETQIQ
-515 LTTANIPNHTHS
+515 LATDNIPNHTHS
-527 VLTNT
+527 VLTST

-548 VKGSSDNASDKD
+548 VKGSSNNASDKD
-560 VMETSS
+560 IMETSS
-566 TQNTSSAGEH
+566 TQDTSSAGEH
-576 THTINVSSIQL
+576 THTVNVSQIQL

>member
-1 MSNINLFGSSY
+1 MSNVNLFGSSY

-82 NLNSSQETT
+82 NLNGGQETT

-136 ETQKLYIVTNGAIQE
+136 ETQKLYVVINGTIQE
-151 YSIPFPNPFTKQFII
+151 YTTPFPSTFTKQFII

-202 FNCDTSILYRVFGNN
+202 FNCDTSVVYKVFGNN
-217 VLEITSGGIKSNVVI
+217 ILEISPEGIKSNVAI
-232 YCDSF
+232 YCDIL
-237 QSTNAGLNSGFKLY
+237 QATNAGFKLY

-256 STLEVDNLIVRKQSG
+256 STLEVDNLIVRNQSEQ
-271 TSGSSSSLDLYPY
+271 SSNNLYPY
-284 YIFGGINIVSATA
+284 YIFGGINIISTTA

-302 TESSEEPLERIT
+302 TEESLEKIT
-314 ITLQYKNEYK
+314 VTLQYKNEYK
-324 KDDVIYIAIKTVI
+324 KDDIICIAIKTVTDEI
-337 NNVTTITLNEVTIL
+337 TTITLNEVTVS

-384 SESLDLIAE
+384 PESLDLIVE
-393 NKVNTKIG
+393 NEVNTKIG

-409 NAGEEEAVTGQGV
+409 NAGEEEAVTGYGV

-441 ATDNS
+441 DEDNS
-446 SKFASTEWINK
+446 SKFASTEWTNK
-457 TINNTLPIGSIIM
+457 IINNILPIGSIIM

-497 FIKAAAASGATGG
+497 FIKAAATSGETGG
-510 KTQIQ
+510 ETQIQ
-515 LTTANIPNHTHS
+515 LTMDNIPNHTHS
-527 VLTNT
+527 VLTST

-548 VKGSSDNASDKD
+548 VKGSSNNASDKD
-560 VMETSS
+560 IMETSS
-566 TQNTSSAGEH
+566 TQDTSSAGEH
-576 THTINVSSIQL
+576 THTVNVSQIQL

>member
-1 MSNINLFGSSY
+1 MSNVNLFGSSY

-82 NLNSSQETT
+82 NLNGGQETT

-136 ETQKLYIVTNGAIQE
+136 ETQKLYVVINGTIQE
-151 YSIPFPNPFTKQFII
+151 YTTPFPSTFTKQFII
-166 EKNDDDKGAIYIKGT
+166 EKNNDDKGAIYIKGT

-202 FNCDTSILYRVFGNN
+202 FNCDTSVVYKVFGNN
-217 VLEITSGGIKSNVVI
+217 ILEISPEGIKSNVAI
-232 YCDSF
+232 YCDII
-237 QSTNAGLNSGFKLY
+237 QATNAGFKLY

-256 STLEVDNLIVRKQSG
+256 STLEVDNLIVRNQSEQ
-271 TSGSSSSLDLYPY
+271 SSNNLYPY
-284 YIFGGINIVSATA
+284 YIFGGINIISTTA
-297 LAPSE
+297 LAPSK
-302 TESSEEPLERIT
+302 TEESLEKIT
-314 ITLQYKNEYK
+314 VTLKYKNEYK
-324 KDDVIYIAIKTVI
+324 KDDIICIAIKTVTDEI
-337 NNVTTITLNEVTIL
+337 TTITLNEVTVS

-384 SESLDLIAE
+384 PESLDLIVE
-393 NKVNTKIG
+393 NEVNTKIG

-441 ATDNS
+441 DEDNS
-446 SKFASTEWINK
+446 SKFASTEWTNK
-457 TINNTLPIGSIIM
+457 IINNILPIGSIIM

-497 FIKAAAASGATGG
+497 FIKAAATSGETGG
-510 KTQIQ
+510 ETQIQ
-515 LTTANIPNHTHS
+515 LTMDNIPNHTHS
-527 VLTNT
+527 VLTST

-548 VKGSSDNASDKD
+548 VKGSSNNASDKD
-560 VMETSS
+560 IMETSS
-566 TQNTSSAGEH
+566 TQDTSSAGEH
-576 THTINVSSIQL
+576 THTVNVSQIQL

>member
-1 MSNINLFGSSY
+1 MSNVNLFGSSY

-82 NLNSSQETT
+82 NLNGGQETT

-121 SLEADNILNSIVYVQ
+121 SLKADNILNSIVYVQ
-136 ETQKLYIVTNGAIQE
+136 ETQKLYVVINGTIQE
-151 YSIPFPNPFTKQFII
+151 YTTPFPSTFTKQFII

-202 FNCDTSILYRVFGNN
+202 FNCDTSVVYKVFGNN
-217 VLEITSGGIKSNVVI
+217 ILEISPEGIKSNVAI
-232 YCDSF
+232 YCDIL
-237 QSTNAGLNSGFKLY
+237 QATNAGFKLY

-256 STLEVDNLIVRKQSG
+256 STLEVDNLIVRNQSEQ
-271 TSGSSSSLDLYPY
+271 SSNNLYPY
-284 YIFGGINIVSATA
+284 YIFGGINIISTTA

-302 TESSEEPLERIT
+302 TEESLEKIT
-314 ITLQYKNEYK
+314 VTLQYKNEYK
-324 KDDVIYIAIKTVI
+324 KDDIICIAIKTVTDEI
-337 NNVTTITLNEVTIL
+337 TTITLNEVTVS

-384 SESLDLIAE
+384 PESLDLIVE
-393 NKVNTKIG
+393 NEVNTKIG

-441 ATDNS
+441 DEDNS
-446 SKFASTEWINK
+446 SKFASTEWTNK
-457 TINNTLPIGSIIM
+457 IINNILPIGSIIM

-497 FIKAAAASGATGG
+497 FIKAAATSGETGG
-510 KTQIQ
+510 ETQIQ
-515 LTTANIPNHTHS
+515 LATDNIPNHTHS
-527 VLTNT
+527 VLTST

-548 VKGSSDNASDKD
+548 VKGSSNNASDKD
-560 VMETSS
+560 IMETSS
-566 TQNTSSAGEH
+566 TQDTSSAGEH
-576 THTINVSSIQL
+576 THTVNVSQIQL

>member
-1 MSNINLFGSSY
+1 MSNVNLFGSSY

-82 NLNSSQETT
+82 NLNGGQETT

-121 SLEADNILNSIVYVQ
+121 SLKADNILNSIVYVQ
-136 ETQKLYIVTNGAIQE
+136 ETQKLYVVINGTIQE
-151 YSIPFPNPFTKQFII
+151 YTTPFPSTFTKQFII

-202 FNCDTSILYRVFGNN
+202 FNCDTSVVYKVFGNN
-217 VLEITSGGIKSNVVI
+217 ILEISPEGIKSNVAI
-232 YCDSF
+232 YCDII
-237 QSTNAGLNSGFKLY
+237 QATNAGFKLY

-256 STLEVDNLIVRKQSG
+256 STLEVDNLIVRNQSEQ
-271 TSGSSSSLDLYPY
+271 SSNNLYPY
-284 YIFGGINIVSATA
+284 YIFGGINIISTTA

-302 TESSEEPLERIT
+302 TEESLEKIT
-314 ITLQYKNEYK
+314 VTLQYKNEYK
-324 KDDVIYIAIKTVI
+324 KDDIICIAIKTVTDEI
-337 NNVTTITLNEVTIL
+337 TTITLNEVTVS

-384 SESLDLIAE
+384 PESLDLIVE
-393 NKVNTKIG
+393 NEVNTKIG
-401 PLKDYKVK
+401 NLKDYKVK

-441 ATDNS
+441 DEDNS
-446 SKFASTEWINK
+446 SKFASTEWTNK
-457 TINNTLPIGSIIM
+457 IINNILPIGSIIM

-497 FIKAAAASGATGG
+497 FIKAAATSGETGG

-515 LTTANIPNHTHS
+515 LTTDNIPNHTHS
-527 VLTNT
+527 VLTST

-548 VKGSSDNASDKD
+548 VKGSSNNASDKD
-560 VMETSS
+560 IMETSS
-566 TQNTSSAGEH
+566 TQDTSSAGEH
-576 THTINVSSIQL
+576 THTVNVSQIQL

>member
-1 MSNINLFGSSY
+1 MSNVNLFGSSY

-82 NLNSSQETT
+82 NLNGGQETT

-136 ETQKLYIVTNGAIQE
+136 ETQKLYVVINGTIQE
-151 YSIPFPNPFTKQFII
+151 YTTPFPSTFTKQFII
-166 EKNDDDKGAIYIKGT
+166 EKNNDDKGAIYIKGT

-202 FNCDTSILYRVFGNN
+202 FNCDTSVVYKVFGNN
-217 VLEITSGGIKSNVVI
+217 ILEISPEGIKSNVAI
-232 YCDSF
+232 YCDII
-237 QSTNAGLNSGFKLY
+237 QATNAGFKLY

-256 STLEVDNLIVRKQSG
+256 STLEVDNLIVRNQSEQ
-271 TSGSSSSLDLYPY
+271 SSNNLYPY
-284 YIFGGINIVSATA
+284 YIFGGINIISTTA

-302 TESSEEPLERIT
+302 TEESLEKIT
-314 ITLQYKNEYK
+314 VTLQYKNEYK
-324 KDDVIYIAIKTVI
+324 KDDIICIAIKTVTDEI
-337 NNVTTITLNEVTIL
+337 TTITLNEVTVS
-351 EVSDQTISF
+351 EVSNQTISF
-360 DFAEGKIQTLD
+360 NFAEGKIQTLD

-384 SESLDLIAE
+384 PESLDLIVE
-393 NKVNTKIG
+393 NEVNTKIG

-409 NAGEEEAVTGQGV
+409 NAGKEEAVTGQGV

-441 ATDNS
+441 DEDNS
-446 SKFASTEWINK
+446 SKFASTEWTNK
-457 TINNTLPIGSIIM
+457 IINNILPIGSIIM
-470 FNGAAS
+470 LNGAAS

-497 FIKAAAASGATGG
+497 FIKAAATSGETGG

-515 LTTANIPNHTHS
+515 LATDNIPNHTHS
-527 VLTNT
+527 VLTST

-548 VKGSSDNASDKD
+548 VKGSSNNASDKD
-560 VMETSS
+560 IMETSS
-566 TQNTSSAGEH
+566 TQDTSSAGEH
-576 THTINVSSIQL
+576 THTVNVSQIQL

>member
-82 NLNSSQETT
+82 NLNGGQETT

-121 SLEADNILNSIVYVQ
+121 SLKADNILNSIVYVQ
-136 ETQKLYIVTNGAIQE
+136 ETQKLYVVINGTIQE
-151 YSIPFPNPFTKQFII
+151 YTTPFPSTFTKQFII

-202 FNCDTSILYRVFGNN
+202 FNCDTSVVYKVFGNN
-217 VLEITSGGIKSNVVI
+217 ILEISPEGIKSNVAI
-232 YCDSF
+232 YCDII
-237 QSTNAGLNSGFKLY
+237 QATNAGFKLY

-256 STLEVDNLIVRKQSG
+256 STLEVDNLIVRNQSEQ
-271 TSGSSSSLDLYPY
+271 SSNNLYPY
-284 YIFGGINIVSATA
+284 YIFGGINIISTTA

-302 TESSEEPLERIT
+302 TEESLEKIT
-314 ITLQYKNEYK
+314 VTLQYKNEYK
-324 KDDVIYIAIKTVI
+324 KDDIICIAIKTVTDEI
-337 NNVTTITLNEVTIL
+337 TTITLNEVTVS

-360 DFAEGKIQTLD
+360 NFAEGKIQTLD

-384 SESLDLIAE
+384 PESLDLIVE
-393 NKVNTKIG
+393 NEVNTKIG
-401 PLKDYKVK
+401 NLKDYKVK
-409 NAGEEEAVTGQGV
+409 NAGEEEAVTGYGV

-441 ATDNS
+441 DEDNS
-446 SKFASTEWINK
+446 SKFASTEWTNK
-457 TINNTLPIGSIIM
+457 IINNILPIGSIIM
-470 FNGAAS
+470 FNGAVS

-497 FIKAAAASGATGG
+497 FIKAAATSGETGG
-510 KTQIQ
+510 ETQIQ
-515 LTTANIPNHTHS
+515 LTMDNIPNHTHS
-527 VLTNT
+527 VLTST

-548 VKGSSDNASDKD
+548 VKGSSNNASDKD
-560 VMETSS
+560 IMETSS
-566 TQNTSSAGEH
+566 TQDTSSAGEH
-576 THTINVSSIQL
+576 THTVNVSQIQL

>member
-1 MSNINLFGSSY
+1 MSNVNLFGSSY

-82 NLNSSQETT
+82 NLNGGQETT

-136 ETQKLYIVTNGAIQE
+136 ETQKLYVVINGTIQE
-151 YSIPFPNPFTKQFII
+151 YTTPFPSTFTKQFII

-202 FNCDTSILYRVFGNN
+202 FNCDTSVVYKVFGNN
-217 VLEITSGGIKSNVVI
+217 ILEISPEGIKSNVAI
-232 YCDSF
+232 YCDIL
-237 QSTNAGLNSGFKLY
+237 QATNAGFKLY

-256 STLEVDNLIVRKQSG
+256 STLEVDNLIVRNQSEQ
-271 TSGSSSSLDLYPY
+271 SSNNLYPY
-284 YIFGGINIVSATA
+284 YIFGGINIISTTA

-302 TESSEEPLERIT
+302 TEESLEKIT
-314 ITLQYKNEYK
+314 VTLKYKNEYK
-324 KDDVIYIAIKTVI
+324 KDDIICIAIKTVTDKI
-337 NNVTTITLNEVTIL
+337 TTITLNEVTVS

-384 SESLDLIAE
+384 PESLDLIVE
-393 NKVNTKIG
+393 NEVNTKIG

-441 ATDNS
+441 DEDNS
-446 SKFASTEWINK
+446 SKFASTEWTNK
-457 TINNTLPIGSIIM
+457 IINNILPIGSIIM

-497 FIKAAAASGATGG
+497 FIKAAATSGETGG
-510 KTQIQ
+510 ETQIQ
-515 LTTANIPNHTHS
+515 LATDNIPNHTHS
-527 VLTNT
+527 VLTST

-548 VKGSSDNASDKD
+548 VKGSSNNASDKD
-560 VMETSS
+560 IMETSS
-566 TQNTSSAGEH
+566 TQDTSSAGEH
-576 THTINVSSIQL
+576 THTVNVSQIQL

>member
-1 MSNINLFGSSY
+1 MSNVNLFGSSY

-82 NLNSSQETT
+82 NLNGGQETT

-136 ETQKLYIVTNGAIQE
+136 ETQKLYVVINGTIQE
-151 YSIPFPNPFTKQFII
+151 YTTPFPSTFTKQFII

-202 FNCDTSILYRVFGNN
+202 FNCDTSVVYKVFGNN
-217 VLEITSGGIKSNVVI
+217 ILEISPEGIKSNVAI
-232 YCDSF
+232 YCDII
-237 QSTNAGLNSGFKLY
+237 QATNAGFKLY

-256 STLEVDNLIVRKQSG
+256 STLEVDNLIVRNQSEQ
-271 TSGSSSSLDLYPY
+271 SSNNLYPY
-284 YIFGGINIVSATA
+284 YIFGGINIISTTA

-302 TESSEEPLERIT
+302 TEESLEKIT
-314 ITLQYKNEYK
+314 VTLQYKNEYK
-324 KDDVIYIAIKTVI
+324 KDDIICIAIKTVTDEI
-337 NNVTTITLNEVTIL
+337 TTITLNEVTVS

-384 SESLDLIAE
+384 PESLDLIVE
-393 NKVNTKIG
+393 NEVNTKIG

-409 NAGEEEAVTGQGV
+409 NAGEEEAVTGYGV

-441 ATDNS
+441 DEDNS
-446 SKFASTEWINK
+446 SKFASTEWTNK
-457 TINNTLPIGSIIM
+457 IINNILSIGCIIM

-497 FIKAAAASGATGG
+497 FIKAAATSGETGG
-510 KTQIQ
+510 ETQIQ
-515 LTTANIPNHTHS
+515 LATDNIPNHTHS
-527 VLTNT
+527 VLTST

-548 VKGSSDNASDKD
+548 VKGSSNNASDKD
-560 VMETSS
+560 IMETSS
-566 TQNTSSAGEH
+566 TQDTSSAGEH
-576 THTINVSSIQL
+576 THTVNVSQIQL

>member
-1 MSNINLFGSSY
+1 MSNVNLFGSSY

-82 NLNSSQETT
+82 NLNGGQETT

-121 SLEADNILNSIVYVQ
+121 SLKADNILNSIVYVQ
-136 ETQKLYIVTNGAIQE
+136 ETQKLYVVINGTIQE
-151 YSIPFPNPFTKQFII
+151 YTTPFPSTFTKQFII

-202 FNCDTSILYRVFGNN
+202 FNCDTSVVYKVFGNN
-217 VLEITSGGIKSNVVI
+217 ILEISPEGIKSNVAI
-232 YCDSF
+232 YCDII
-237 QSTNAGLNSGFKLY
+237 QATNAGFKLY

-256 STLEVDNLIVRKQSG
+256 STLEVDNLIVRNQSEQ
-271 TSGSSSSLDLYPY
+271 SSNNLYPY
-284 YIFGGINIVSATA
+284 YIFGGINIISTTV

-302 TESSEEPLERIT
+302 TEESLEKIT
-314 ITLQYKNEYK
+314 VTLQYKNEYK
-324 KDDVIYIAIKTVI
+324 KDDIICIAIKTVTDEI
-337 NNVTTITLNEVTIL
+337 TTITLNEVTVS

-384 SESLDLIAE
+384 PESLDLIVE
-393 NKVNTKIG
+393 NEVNTKIG

-441 ATDNS
+441 DEDNS
-446 SKFASTEWINK
+446 SKFASTEWTNK
-457 TINNTLPIGSIIM
+457 IINNILPIGSIIM

-497 FIKAAAASGATGG
+497 FIKAAATSGETGG
-510 KTQIQ
+510 ETQIQ
-515 LTTANIPNHTHS
+515 LATDNIPNHTHS
-527 VLTNT
+527 VLTST

-548 VKGSSDNASDKD
+548 VKGSSNNASDKD
-560 VMETSS
+560 IMETSS
-566 TQNTSSAGEH
+566 TQDTSSAGEH
-576 THTINVSSIQL
+576 THTVNVSQIQL

>member
-1 MSNINLFGSSY
+1 MSNVNLFGSSY

-82 NLNSSQETT
+82 NLNGGQETT

-136 ETQKLYIVTNGAIQE
+136 ETQKLYVVINGTIQE
-151 YSIPFPNPFTKQFII
+151 YTTPFPSTFTKQFII

-202 FNCDTSILYRVFGNN
+202 FNCDTSVVYKVFGNN
-217 VLEITSGGIKSNVVI
+217 ILEISPEGIKSNVAI
-232 YCDSF
+232 YCDII
-237 QSTNAGLNSGFKLY
+237 QATNAGFKLY

-256 STLEVDNLIVRKQSG
+256 STLEVDNLIVRNQSEQ
-271 TSGSSSSLDLYPY
+271 SSNNLYPY
-284 YIFGGINIVSATA
+284 YIFGGINIISTTA

-302 TESSEEPLERIT
+302 TEESLEKIT
-314 ITLQYKNEYK
+314 VTLKYKNEYK
-324 KDDVIYIAIKTVI
+324 KDDIICIAIKTVTDEI
-337 NNVTTITLNEVTIL
+337 TTITLNEVTVS

-384 SESLDLIAE
+384 PESLDLIVE
-393 NKVNTKIG
+393 NEVNTKIG

-441 ATDNS
+441 DEDNS
-446 SKFASTEWINK
+446 SKFASTEWTNK
-457 TINNTLPIGSIIM
+457 IINNILPIGSIIM

-497 FIKAAAASGATGG
+497 FIKAAATSGETGG
-510 KTQIQ
+510 ETQIQ
-515 LTTANIPNHTHS
+515 LATDNIPNHTHS
-527 VLTNT
+527 VLTST

-548 VKGSSDNASDKD
+548 VKGSSNNASDKD
-560 VMETSS
+560 IMETSS
-566 TQNTSSAGEH
+566 TQDTSSAGEH
-576 THTINVSSIQL
+576 THTVNVSQIQL

>member
-1 MSNINLFGSSY
+1 MSNVNLFGSSY

-82 NLNSSQETT
+82 NLNGGQETT

-136 ETQKLYIVTNGAIQE
+136 ETQKLYVVINGTIQE
-151 YSIPFPNPFTKQFII
+151 YTTPFPSTFTKQFII
-166 EKNDDDKGAIYIKGT
+166 EKNNDDKGAIYIKGT

-202 FNCDTSILYRVFGNN
+202 FNCDTSVVYKVFGNN
-217 VLEITSGGIKSNVVI
+217 ILEISPEGIKSNVAI
-232 YCDSF
+232 YCDII
-237 QSTNAGLNSGFKLY
+237 QATNAGFKLY

-256 STLEVDNLIVRKQSG
+256 STLEVDNLIVRNQSEQ
-271 TSGSSSSLDLYPY
+271 SSNNLYPY
-284 YIFGGINIVSATA
+284 YIFGGINIISTTA
-297 LAPSE
+297 LAPSK
-302 TESSEEPLERIT
+302 TEESLEKIT
-314 ITLQYKNEYK
+314 VTLKYKNEYK
-324 KDDVIYIAIKTVI
+324 KDDIICIAIKTVTDEI
-337 NNVTTITLNEVTIL
+337 TTITLNELTVS

-384 SESLDLIAE
+384 PESLDLIVE
-393 NKVNTKIG
+393 NEVNTKIG

-441 ATDNS
+441 DEDNS
-446 SKFASTEWINK
+446 SKFASTEWTNK
-457 TINNTLPIGSIIM
+457 IINNILPIGSIIM

-497 FIKAAAASGATGG
+497 FIKAAATSGETGG
-510 KTQIQ
+510 ETQIQ
-515 LTTANIPNHTHS
+515 LATDNIPNHTHS
-527 VLTNT
+527 VLTST

-548 VKGSSDNASDKD
+548 VKGSSNNASDKD
-560 VMETSS
+560 IMETSS
-566 TQNTSSAGEH
+566 TQDTSSAGEH
-576 THTINVSSIQL
+576 THTVNVSQIQL

>member
-1 MSNINLFGSSY
+1 MSNVNLFGSSY

-82 NLNSSQETT
+82 NLNGGQETT

-136 ETQKLYIVTNGAIQE
+136 ETQKLYVVINGTIQE
-151 YSIPFPNPFTKQFII
+151 YTTPFPSTFTKQFII
-166 EKNDDDKGAIYIKGT
+166 EKNNDDKGAIYIKGT

-202 FNCDTSILYRVFGNN
+202 FNCDTSVVYKVFGNN
-217 VLEITSGGIKSNVVI
+217 ILEISPEGIKSNVAI
-232 YCDSF
+232 YCDII
-237 QSTNAGLNSGFKLY
+237 QATNAGFKLY

-256 STLEVDNLIVRKQSG
+256 STLEVDNLIVRNQSEQ
-271 TSGSSSSLDLYPY
+271 SSNNLYPH
-284 YIFGGINIVSATA
+284 YIFGGINIISTTA
-297 LAPSE
+297 LAPSK
-302 TESSEEPLERIT
+302 TEESLEKIT
-314 ITLQYKNEYK
+314 VTLKYKNEYK
-324 KDDVIYIAIKTVI
+324 KDDIICIAIKTVTDEI
-337 NNVTTITLNEVTIL
+337 TTITLNEVTVS

-384 SESLDLIAE
+384 PESLDLIVE
-393 NKVNTKIG
+393 NEVNTKIG

-441 ATDNS
+441 DEDNS
-446 SKFASTEWINK
+446 SKFASTEWTNK
-457 TINNTLPIGSIIM
+457 IINNILPIGSIIM

-497 FIKAAAASGATGG
+497 FIKAAATSGETGG
-510 KTQIQ
+510 ETQIQ
-515 LTTANIPNHTHS
+515 LATDNIPNHTHS
-527 VLTNT
+527 VLTST

-548 VKGSSDNASDKD
+548 VKGSSNNASDKD
-560 VMETSS
+560 IMETSS
-566 TQNTSSAGEH
+566 TQDTSSAGEH
-576 THTINVSSIQL
+576 THTVNVSQIQL

>member
-1 MSNINLFGSSY
+1 MSNVNLFGSSY

-82 NLNSSQETT
+82 NLNGGQETT

-121 SLEADNILNSIVYVQ
+121 SLKADNILNSIVYVQ
-136 ETQKLYIVTNGAIQE
+136 ETQKLYVVINGTIQE
-151 YSIPFPNPFTKQFII
+151 YTTPFPSTFTKQFII

-202 FNCDTSILYRVFGNN
+202 FNCDTSVVYKVLGNN
-217 VLEITSGGIKSNVVI
+217 ILEISPEGIKSNVAI
-232 YCDSF
+232 YCDII
-237 QSTNAGLNSGFKLY
+237 QATNAGFKLY

-256 STLEVDNLIVRKQSG
+256 STLEVDNLIVRNQSEQ
-271 TSGSSSSLDLYPY
+271 SSNNLYPY
-284 YIFGGINIVSATA
+284 YIFGGINIISTTA

-302 TESSEEPLERIT
+302 TEESLEKIT
-314 ITLQYKNEYK
+314 VTLQYKNEYK
-324 KDDVIYIAIKTVI
+324 KDDIICIAIKTVTDEI
-337 NNVTTITLNEVTIL
+337 TTITLNEVTVS

-384 SESLDLIAE
+384 PESLDLIVE
-393 NKVNTKIG
+393 NEVNTKIG

-441 ATDNS
+441 DEDNS
-446 SKFASTEWINK
+446 SKFASTEWTNK
-457 TINNTLPIGSIIM
+457 IINNILPIGSIIM

-497 FIKAAAASGATGG
+497 FIKAAATSGETGG
-510 KTQIQ
+510 ETQIQ
-515 LTTANIPNHTHS
+515 LATDNIPNHTHS
-527 VLTNT
+527 VLTST

-548 VKGSSDNASDKD
+548 VKGSSNNASDKD
-560 VMETSS
+560 IMETSS
-566 TQNTSSAGEH
+566 TQDTSSAGEH
-576 THTINVSSIQL
+576 THTVNVSQIQL

>member
-1 MSNINLFGSSY
+1 MSNVNLFGSSY

-82 NLNSSQETT
+82 NLNGGQETT

-136 ETQKLYIVTNGAIQE
+136 ETQKLYVVINGTIQE
-151 YSIPFPNPFTKQFII
+151 YTTPFPSTFTKQFII

-202 FNCDTSILYRVFGNN
+202 FNCDTSVVYKVFGNN
-217 VLEITSGGIKSNVVI
+217 ILEISPEGIKSNVAI
-232 YCDSF
+232 YCDIL
-237 QSTNAGLNSGFKLY
+237 QATNAGFKLY

-256 STLEVDNLIVRKQSG
+256 STLEVDNLIVRNQSEQ
-271 TSGSSSSLDLYPY
+271 SSNNLYPY
-284 YIFGGINIVSATA
+284 YIFGGINIISTTA
-297 LAPSE
+297 LTPSK
-302 TESSEEPLERIT
+302 TEESLEKIT
-314 ITLQYKNEYK
+314 VTLKYKNEYK
-324 KDDVIYIAIKTVI
+324 KDDIICIAIKTVTDEI
-337 NNVTTITLNEVTIL
+337 TTITLNEVTVS

-384 SESLDLIAE
+384 PESLDLIVE
-393 NKVNTKIG
+393 NEVNTKIG

-441 ATDNS
+441 DEDNS
-446 SKFASTEWINK
+446 SKFASTEWTNK
-457 TINNTLPIGSIIM
+457 IINNILPIGSIIM

-497 FIKAAAASGATGG
+497 FIKAAATSGETGG
-510 KTQIQ
+510 ETQIQ
-515 LTTANIPNHTHS
+515 LATDNIPNHTHS
-527 VLTNT
+527 VLTST

-548 VKGSSDNASDKD
+548 VKGSSNNASDKD
-560 VMETSS
+560 IMETSS
-566 TQNTSSAGEH
+566 TQDTSSAGEH
-576 THTINVSSIQL
+576 THTVNVSQIQL